1 MQALWRGMAETPAS
15 NLAGLCRLFEGA
27 ARAHAT
33 ALGLGVEHLHE
44 AGRAWVLARLSLR
57 VNHMPADGS
66 RVEVLTWPSRRT
78 AGVRARRDFELLAP
92 NGATLAQAESTWLV
106 IDRSTHR
113 PMRLPAWFSTF
124 DYYPRD
130 TSAPPLEWT
139 VDAQA
144 GGILLHRV
152 VGEPDLDENH
162 HVNNVTYVEW
172 AMESLPPQLQSGW
185 QARALDVEYTAEA
198 FLGDPVEAEVRFEP
212 TTGRLSQQFS
222 TAGKRI
228 ARLASL
234 WTTPQK

>member
-1 MQALWRGMAETPAS
+1 MEALWRGKAETPAS
-15 NLAGLCRLFEGA
+15 SLAGLCRLFEGA

-57 VNHMPADGS
+57 VNHIPAAGDE
-66 RVEVLTWPSRRT
+66 VEVLTWPSRRT

-92 NGATLAQAESTWLV
+92 NGATLAEAESTWLV

-113 PMRLPAWFSTF
+113 PLRLPAWFSTF

-130 TSAPPLEWT
+130 TSAPLLAWT
-139 VDAQA
+139 LDAQA
-144 GGILLHRV
+144 GGLLLHRE
-152 VGEPDLDENH
+152 VGEPDLDENR

-172 AMESLPPQLQSGW
+172 AMESLPPEVQSGW
-185 QARALDVEYTAEA
+185 VARALDVEYAAEA
-198 FLGDPVEAEVRFEP
+198 FLGDRIIADVRFDP
-212 TTGRLSQQFS
+212 ATGRLWQQFRL
-222 TAGKRI
+222 GDKPV

-234 WTTPQK
+234 WTRL